1 MLKKSS
7 DNTKNKFYA
16 KILLCFV
23 IVVVSTIFILSA
35 ILYINFEKIILNTI
49 YSSQIENLLQISDNT
64 DMMYQSIKTLSL
76 QLYFDNDVSRL
87 RNLANPEISDISL
100 AASRLRMNG
109 AIIPYIQS
117 IYVYSDKANIFYSA
131 TPYGSFHIYREE
143 EFFDKDIIDILNRY
157 KDSPTLYPIIRK
169 LPYISNSYETTV
181 SNGCTFLFYD
191 SKVGIKPTEGALIIN
206 MSEAWIRNLIE
217 QQSKDIN
224 IRKSIFIIDKK
235 GDLIAS
241 NNMLKLPADLTG
253 QNYIKNVVDA
263 RESYGY
269 YVESFDNVKSLVVY
283 ATYEPFNWRFISVI
297 PYSDIVN
304 DVNRM
309 KYNTIII
316 GFIILFS
323 SIILSIILL
332 KKAYHP
338 INKVVSRLS
347 NLESEMS
354 KTFYNRK
361 QEYLKN
367 IILGKIIDNDDTVR
381 NNINAFKTNF
391 DYAGNFTIL
400 YFMIDHYYDFCSN
413 NDLRDRNLL
422 KYAIMNIISDIC
434 LPFFINEPA
443 DMGED
448 HIVLLCNVINMTPQ
462 EFAGPAG
469 SVIKSIQSSVNQAL
483 QISLSVVTC
492 PLINDITAVNRLYN
506 IAQKASTHR
515 IYLGH
520 GCVISSEDYQ
530 HNEAAA
536 YEYSLENDAKLKEL
550 LMLGHIQQAQ
560 SLFKEIIM
568 DTENDQYSFFHL
580 TLFRLA
586 STFYTVLYTIKN
598 NSGIPLPYNFN
609 NIITNLNRLETIQEI
624 CDYFYSLFEC
634 IANILEERKNI
645 KHDDIIKKVEEII
658 QADYSNMNLSLE
670 NISDS
675 IDMSPAYLGRLFK
688 KITSQSIVDYI
699 NEVRM
704 KKAKDLLTNTNITIN
719 EIVSNT
725 GYTNIQYFYK
735 VFKKTFGVTP
745 NNFRKNNI
753 Q

>member
-1 MLKKSS
+1 MFKKSS
-7 DNTKNKFYA
+7 EHIKNRFYA
-16 KILLCFV
+16 QILLCFV

-35 ILYINFEKIILNTI
+35 ILYINFESIILNTI

-76 QLYFDNDVSRL
+76 QLYFDNDVSKL

-100 AASRLRMNG
+100 AAARLRMNG

-117 IYVYSDKANIFYSA
+117 IYVYSDTANIFYSS
-131 TPYGSFHIYREE
+131 TPYGSFHIYHEKD
-143 EFFDKDIIDILNRY
+143 FYDKDIISILNRY
-157 KDSPTLYPIIRK
+157 KDYPTLYPISRK
-169 LPYISNSYETTV
+169 LPYLSSSYELTV

-191 SKVGIKPTEGALIIN
+191 SQVGIKPTEGALIIN
-206 MSEAWIRNLIE
+206 MSEAWVRNLIE
-217 QQSKDIN
+217 QKSKDIN
-224 IRKSIFIIDKK
+224 IRKSIRIIDSK
-235 GDLIAS
+235 GNIIAN
-241 NNMLKLPADLTG
+241 NNMSKLPSDLTG
-253 QNYIKNVVDA
+253 QNYLKNVLNA
-263 RESYGY
+263 REPYGY

-297 PYSDIVN
+297 PYTDIVN

-309 KYNTIII
+309 KYNTLII

-323 SIILSIILL
+323 SIILSVILL

-338 INKVVSRLS
+338 INNVVSRLS
-347 NLESEMS
+347 NLESEMN

-381 NNINAFKTNF
+381 NNIKAFKINF
-391 DYAGNFTIL
+391 DYTRNFTIL
-400 YFMIDHYYDFCSN
+400 YLMIDHYYDFCSN

-434 LPFFINEPA
+434 VPFFANEPA

-448 HIVLLCNVINMTPQ
+448 HIVVLCNVLNTAPQ
-462 EFAGPAG
+462 EFNNTAC
-469 SVIKSIQSSVNQAL
+469 SLVKSIQSSVNQAL

-492 PLINDITAVNRLYN
+492 PLIYDITGINRLYN
-506 IAQKASTHR
+506 MAQKASTHR
-515 IYLGH
+515 IDLGH
-520 GCVISSEDYQ
+520 GCVIFSEDYQ
-530 HNEAAA
+530 HNEAVA

-560 SLFKEIIM
+560 LLFKEMIT
-568 DTENDQYSFFHL
+568 DAENDQYSFFHL

-586 STFYTVLYTIKN
+586 STFYTVSCTIMN

-634 IANILEERKNI
+634 VINIMEERKSI
-645 KHDDIIKKVEEII
+645 KHDDIIKKVEEMI

-699 NEVRM
+699 NEIRM
-704 KKAKDLLTNTNITIN
+704 KKAKDLLTNTNIPIN

-725 GYTNIQYFYK
+725 GYTNIQYFYR

-745 NNFRKNNI
+745 NNFRKNYI
-753 Q
+753 